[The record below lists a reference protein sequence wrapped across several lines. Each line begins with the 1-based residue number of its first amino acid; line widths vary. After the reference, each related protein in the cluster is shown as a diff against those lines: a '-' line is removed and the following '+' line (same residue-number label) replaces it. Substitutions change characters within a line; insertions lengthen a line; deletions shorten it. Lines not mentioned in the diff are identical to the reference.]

1 MNTRFTG
8 LMTVMLGGAL
18 LLASVSHA
26 QTYPQQPLRM
36 VVPFPPSGGAD
47 ILARVMAQKLSESL
61 RVQVLVENRAGA
73 GGMIG
78 SEYVARATPDGYTL
92 VFSTSSSLAV
102 NPHVV
107 PKAAYD
113 PIRDFSSIML
123 VATAPNVLVVHP
135 SLPATS
141 VKSLIA
147 LAKARPGE
155 LNIASNGT
163 GTLSHL
169 MAELFMLRAGVKLV
183 HVPYKGAAP
192 AVIDTLAGNVSVLF
206 ASFPSVSTQ
215 MRAGRLR
222 ALAVTSAKRAKVAPD
237 LPTVSEALPGFE
249 ANQWW
254 GVSAPAGTPAAVIAR
269 LNTELNKVVQDAEVK
284 KRFAVLAA
292 EIVGG
297 SARDFDAYLKSD
309 YDRWGEVVKAAH
321 IRGG

>member
-8 LMTVMLGGAL
+8 VMTILAGGAL
-18 LLASVSHA
+18 VLASASYA
-26 QTYPQQPLRM
+26 QTYPQQPVRM

-61 RVQVLVENRAGA
+61 RVQVIVDNRAGA

-78 SEYVARATPDGYTL
+78 SEYVARAAPDGYTL

-123 VATAPNVLVVHP
+123 VATAPNVLVIHP
-135 SLPATS
+135 SVPATS

-183 HVPYKGAAP
+183 HVP
-192 AVIDTLAGNVSVLF
+192 
-206 ASFPSVSTQ
+206 
-215 MRAGRLR
+215 
-222 ALAVTSAKRAKVAPD
+222 
-237 LPTVSEALPGFE
+237 
-249 ANQWW
+249 
-254 GVSAPAGTPAAVIAR
+254 
-269 LNTELNKVVQDAEVK
+269 
-284 KRFAVLAA
+284 
-292 EIVGG
+292 
-297 SARDFDAYLKSD
+297 
-309 YDRWGEVVKAAH
+309 
-321 IRGG
+321 

>member
-1 MNTRFTG
+1 MRFTG
-8 LMTVMLGGAL
+8 LMTVVLGGAL
-18 LLASVSHA
+18 VLASVSHA
-26 QTYPQQPLRM
+26 QIYPQQPVRM

-61 RVQVLVENRAGA
+61 RVQVIVDNRAGA

-78 SEYVARATPDGYTL
+78 SEYVARAAPDGYTL

-107 PKAAYD
+107 PKATYD

-222 ALAVTSAKRAKVAPD
+222 ALAVTSAKRAKVAPE
-237 LPTVSEALPGFE
+237 LPTVSEAALPGFE

-254 GVSAPAGTPAAVIAR
+254 GISAPAGTPAAVITR
-269 LNTELNKVVQDAEVK
+269 LNTELNKVVQDTEVK

-297 SARDFDAYLKSD
+297 SAHDFDAYLKAD
-309 YDRWGEVVKAAH
+309 YDKWGEVVKAAH